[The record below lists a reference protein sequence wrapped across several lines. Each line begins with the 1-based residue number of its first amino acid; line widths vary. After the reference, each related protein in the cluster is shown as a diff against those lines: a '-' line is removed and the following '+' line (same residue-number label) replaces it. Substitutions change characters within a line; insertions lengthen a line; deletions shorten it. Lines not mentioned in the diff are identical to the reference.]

1 MLMFYIA
8 LLIVFA
14 ATLLVVWVGN
24 EDSCSR

>member
-1 MLMFYIA
+1 MLMFYIV

-24 EDSCSR
+24 EDSRSR